1 MENTISIYKK
11 VNSMLFIL
19 SKIKSFG
26 ATRDDLIKVWTT
38 ILRPRA
44 EYASPLWHSG
54 ITKAES
60 QKLEELQKSALS
72 IILGIR
78 YVDYKL
84 YYKLDNN
91 LVSYESA
98 LDHLKLE
105 SLEQRREGLTVSF
118 AKKLFKS
125 NVHRK
130 MLPEEKKGTT
140 TRNRLIIPNNSFE
153 TEKEIIELIEP
164 KPGSSRYYNSAIPY
178 MTRIINRLKMS
189 RPVNTEA
196 QNPIQ

>member
-1 MENTISIYKK
+1 MPLLCGTPELQKENHK
-11 VNSMLFIL
+11 
-19 SKIKSFG
+19 
-26 ATRDDLIKVWTT
+26 
-38 ILRPRA
+38 
-44 EYASPLWHSG
+44 
-54 ITKAES
+54 
-60 QKLEELQKSALS
+60 KLEELQKSALS
-72 IILGIR
+72 IILGIK

-98 LDHLKLE
+98 LDNLKLE
-105 SLEQRREGLTVSF
+105 SMEQRREGLTVSF

-125 NVHRK
+125 SLHRK
-130 MLPEEKKGTT
+130 MLPEEKQGTT

-178 MTRIINRLKMS
+178 MTRIINRLKMT
-189 RPVNTEA
+189 RPVKTEV
-196 QNPIQ
+196 QSSNQ